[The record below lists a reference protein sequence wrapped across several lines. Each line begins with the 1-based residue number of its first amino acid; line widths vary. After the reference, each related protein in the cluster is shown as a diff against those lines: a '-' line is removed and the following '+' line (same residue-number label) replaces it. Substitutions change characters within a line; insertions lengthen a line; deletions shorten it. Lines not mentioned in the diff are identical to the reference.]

1 MKSSTSRVVCILYCT
16 KTMLERESVQ
26 RAVARVEPG
35 VIENKSAQRE
45 VARVE
50 PGVRVITMIDFC
62 EGERHQQQ
70 SVE

>member
-1 MKSSTSRVVCILYCT
+1 
-16 KTMLERESVQ
+16 MLERESVQ